1 MISPSQ
7 LYLQIGRL
15 KAMLSRQ
22 HRSRTFPPVPWLSL
36 SFLIA
41 ILLLNGCGMGSTNP
55 PAIVTAGFAFIS
67 NSGSG
72 SVSAMAM
79 DSSGALSLVA
89 GSPFPAGA
97 GAEFMAFDSV
107 HKFLFVSNQN
117 ANTVSAFSVNTGT
130 GQLTAVP
137 GSPFATGARPIGIAI
152 DPPGKFVFVANQAA
166 DSISVFSIGANGS
179 LSPVAG
185 SPFTAGNPY
194 GLAMNAAGTILFASN
209 FPDSQISDLNSVSAF
224 QIGAN
229 GALSPIAGSP
239 FPTSSTAGFASAIGL
254 AADPAGKLLFVGD
267 HMAQA
272 IVPFTITATGALTPV
287 SALPAAAPACSV
299 SCHNNP
305 LRLAIHPNDQFVYA
319 TNVQAGTVS
328 AFKITNGALSSIAE
342 VPAGQHPFGVA
353 LDPAGQFLFAVN
365 KVDNTISAYSV
376 NSSTGMP
383 SPLNGSP
390 FSGNLNAPT
399 DIVVVAKK

>member
-1 MISPSQ
+1 
-7 LYLQIGRL
+7 
-15 KAMLSRQ
+15 MLSPQ
-22 HRSRTFPPVPWLSL
+22 HRSRTFPPVPWLIL

-41 ILLLNGCGMGSTNP
+41 ILLLNGCGMGSKNP
-55 PAIVTAGFAFIS
+55 PPTATLGFAFVT

-72 SVSAMAM
+72 AVSALAM
-79 DSSGALSLVA
+79 DSSGSLSLVA

-97 GAEFMAFDSV
+97 GAEFLAFDSL
-107 HKFLFVSNQN
+107 HKVLFVSNQN
-117 ANTVSAFSVNTGT
+117 ANTVSAFSVDTAT
-130 GQLTAVP
+130 GQLTVVP
-137 GSPFATGARPIGIAI
+137 GSPFATAARPIGIAV
-152 DPPGKFVFVANQAA
+152 DPGGRFVFVANQAA

-185 SPFTAGNPY
+185 SPFTASSPY
-194 GLAMNAAGTILFASN
+194 GLAVNAAGTVLFANN
-209 FPDSQISDLNSVSAF
+209 FPDSSISDLNSVSSF

-229 GALSPIAGSP
+229 GALTPIAGSP

-254 AADPAGKLLFVGD
+254 AADSTGKFLFVGD
-267 HMAQA
+267 HMAQS
-272 IVPFTITATGALTPV
+272 IVPFNITAMGALTPV

-305 LRLAIHPNDQFVYA
+305 LRLAVHPNDQFVYA

-328 AFKITNGALSSIAE
+328 AFKITNGALSSIE
-342 VPAGQHPFGVA
+342 DVPTGQHPIGVA

-376 NSSTGMP
+376 NSSTGIL
-383 SPLNGSP
+383 SPLSGSP
-390 FSGNLNAPT
+390 FSGSLNAPT
-399 DIVVVAKK
+399 DIVVIAKK

>member
-1 MISPSQ
+1 
-7 LYLQIGRL
+7 
-15 KAMLSRQ
+15 MLSRQ
-22 HRSRTFPPVPWLSL
+22 HCFRISPPAQWLVFPCLL
-36 SFLIA
+36 AI
-41 ILLLNGCGMGSTNP
+41 ILLLNGCGMSSKTPPPMATGS
-55 PAIVTAGFAFIS
+55 FAFVS
-67 NSGSG
+67 NTGSG

-79 DSSGALSLVA
+79 DSSGFLSLVA

-97 GAEFMAFDSV
+97 GAEFLAFDSV

-137 GSPFATGARPIGIAI
+137 GSPFATGARPTGIAV
-152 DPPGKFVFVANQAA
+152 DPAGKFVFVANQAA

-179 LSPVAG
+179 LSSAAG

-194 GLAMNAAGTILFASN
+194 GMAINAAGTILFANN
-209 FPDSQISDLNSVSAF
+209 FPDSQTSDLNTVSAF

-229 GALSPIAGSP
+229 GALVPIAGSP

-254 AADPAGKLLFVGD
+254 AADPAGKFLFVGD
-267 HMAQA
+267 HMAQSV
-272 IVPFTITATGALTPV
+272 VPFNITATGALTPV
-287 SALPAAAPACSV
+287 SALPAAAPSCSV

-305 LRLAIHPNDQFVYA
+305 LRLAVHPNDQFLYA

-328 AFKITNGALSSIAE
+328 AFKITNGALSSIAD

-353 LDPAGQFLFAVN
+353 LDPTGQFLFAVN

-376 NSSTGMP
+376 NSSTGML

-390 FSGNLNAPT
+390 FSGSLNAPT
-399 DIVVVAKK
+399 DIVVIARK

>member
-1 MISPSQ
+1 
-7 LYLQIGRL
+7 
-15 KAMLSRQ
+15 MLSSQ
-22 HRSRTFPPVPWLSL
+22 YRSRIFQSAPC
-36 SFLIA
+36 LILPYLLA
-41 ILLLNGCGMGSTNP
+41 ITLLLNGCGMASKNP
-55 PAIVTAGFAFIS
+55 PTMATVGFAFVT

-72 SVSAMAM
+72 SVSAFAM
-79 DSSGALSLVA
+79 DSSGSLSLVA

-97 GAEFMAFDSV
+97 GAEFVAFDSV

-130 GQLTAVP
+130 GQLAAVP
-137 GSPFATGARPIGIAI
+137 GSPFATGARPIGIAV
-152 DPPGKFVFVANQAA
+152 DPAGKFVFVANQAA

-194 GLAMNAAGTILFASN
+194 GLAVNMAGTVLFANN

-224 QIGAN
+224 QIDAS
-229 GALSPIAGSP
+229 GALTAIAGSP
-239 FPTSSTAGFASAIGL
+239 FSTSSTAGFASAIGL
-254 AADPAGKLLFVGD
+254 AIDPAGKFLFVGD

-272 IVPFTITATGALTPV
+272 IVPFNITATGALTPV
-287 SALPAAAPACSV
+287 SALPAAAPSCSV

-305 LRLAIHPNDQFVYA
+305 LRLAVHPNDQFLYA

-328 AFKITNGALSSIAE
+328 AFKITSGALSSIAE

-365 KVDNTISAYSV
+365 KVDNSISAYSV

-383 SPLNGSP
+383 SPLSGSP

>member
-1 MISPSQ
+1 
-7 LYLQIGRL
+7 
-15 KAMLSRQ
+15 MLSRQ
-22 HRSRTFPPVPWLSL
+22 HRSRSFPPVLWFIS

-41 ILLLNGCGMGSTNP
+41 ILWLNGCGMGSTNP
-55 PAIVTAGFAFIS
+55 PPVVTAGFAFVS

-72 SVSAMAM
+72 SVSAFAM

-107 HKFLFVSNQN
+107 HRFLFVSNQN
-117 ANTVSAFSVNTGT
+117 ANTVSAFALNTGT
-130 GQLTAVP
+130 GQLSAVS
-137 GSPFATGARPIGIAI
+137 GSPFATGARPTGIAV
-152 DPPGKFVFVANQAA
+152 DPAGKFVFVANQAA
-166 DSISVFSIGANGS
+166 DSISVFSIAANGS

-194 GLAMNAAGTILFASN
+194 GLAVNAAGTVLFANN
-209 FPDSQISDLNSVSAF
+209 FPDSSISDLNTVSAF

-229 GALSPIAGSP
+229 GALVPIAGSP

-254 AADPAGKLLFVGD
+254 AVDPAGRFLFVGD
-267 HMAQA
+267 HMAQSV
-272 IVPFTITATGALTPV
+272 VPFNITATGALTPV
-287 SALPAAAPACSV
+287 SALPAAAPSCSV

-305 LRLAIHPNDQFVYA
+305 LRLAIHPNDQFLYA
-319 TNVQAGTVS
+319 SNVQAGTVS
-328 AFKITNGALSSIAE
+328 AFKITNGTLSSIAD

-353 LDPAGQFLFAVN
+353 LDPTGQFLFAVN

-376 NSSTGMP
+376 NSSTGTL
-383 SPLNGSP
+383 SPVNGSP
-390 FSGNLNAPT
+390 FSGSLTAPT
-399 DIVVVAKK
+399 DIVVIAKK